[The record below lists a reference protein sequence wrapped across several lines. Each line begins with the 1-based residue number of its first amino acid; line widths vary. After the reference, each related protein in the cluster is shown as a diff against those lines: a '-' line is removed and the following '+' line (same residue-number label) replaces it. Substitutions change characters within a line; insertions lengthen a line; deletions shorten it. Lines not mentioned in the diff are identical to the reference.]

1 MIIFDQHKAVLFL
14 FNKLSSVEIGL
25 SHSKSN
31 GEKFCKSVK
40 IETEKEMTIS
50 IYLHIFSLWDKV
62 ILD

>member
-1 MIIFDQHKAVLFL
+1 
-14 FNKLSSVEIGL
+14 
-25 SHSKSN
+25 
-31 GEKFCKSVK
+31 VK